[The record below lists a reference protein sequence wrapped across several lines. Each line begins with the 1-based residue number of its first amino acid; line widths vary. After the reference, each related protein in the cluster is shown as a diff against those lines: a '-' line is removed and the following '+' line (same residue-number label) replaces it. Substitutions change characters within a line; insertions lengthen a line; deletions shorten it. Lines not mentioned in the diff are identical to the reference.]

1 MRAGEGNL
9 DPSKRLVGSMTRSSV
24 ATSRAKR
31 SAQGAAD
38 SCARCSGDAMTRLTG
53 APSSSSARAAASA
66 MRWPSSERP

>member
-1 MRAGEGNL
+1 MRAGDGNL

-53 APSSSSARAAASA
+53 APSY
-66 MRWPSSERP
+66 